1 LEELEVET
9 KDLTLRDLVDH
20 VIQSSGLIEY
30 HKKEAGEKGR
40 TRVENLAEL
49 VTAASDF
56 EPDPLDEVE
65 EVPLKLF
72 IDHAALDAGETQ
84 ASEHESAIQLMTLH
98 SAKGLEFPLVFIT
111 GFEEGL
117 FPHKLSIEEA
127 DQLQEERRLCYVG
140 MTRSM
145 ERLFIVHAEMRNL
158 HGTETFNPPSRF
170 LREIPAELTLEVRTG
185 GSIPR
190 RKISTGKL
198 SKGEVPDTEF
208 KLGQRVFHE
217 VFGEGVILNYEGQGS
232 NARVEINFDS
242 SKTKWLMV
250 SYAKLQNI

>member
-1 LEELEVET
+1 
-9 KDLTLRDLVDH
+9 
-20 VIQSSGLIEY
+20 
-30 HKKEAGEKGR
+30 
-40 TRVENLAEL
+40 
-49 VTAASDF
+49 
-56 EPDPLDEVE
+56 
-65 EVPLKLF
+65 
-72 IDHAALDAGETQ
+72 
-84 ASEHESAIQLMTLH
+84 
-98 SAKGLEFPLVFIT
+98 
-111 GFEEGL
+111 
-117 FPHKLSIEEA
+117 
-127 DQLQEERRLCYVG
+127 

-190 RKISTGKL
+190 RNASTGKL

-232 NARVEINFDS
+232 NARVEVNFDS